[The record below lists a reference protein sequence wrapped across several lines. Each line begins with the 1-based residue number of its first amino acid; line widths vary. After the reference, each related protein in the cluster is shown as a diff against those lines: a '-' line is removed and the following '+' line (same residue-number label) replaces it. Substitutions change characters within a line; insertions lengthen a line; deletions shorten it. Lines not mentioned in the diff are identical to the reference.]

1 MSYDE
6 KKGMVVEH
14 LGKMPHEYEVGTV
27 ITVVC
32 PECGEQ
38 LFIRLTETVK
48 VETDEYV
55 AELPID
61 PGYDG

>member
-14 LGKMPHEYEVGTV
+14 LGRMPYEYEVGTI

-32 PECGEQ
+32 PECAQ
-38 LFIRLTETVK
+38 PIFIRLTEIVK
-48 VETDEYV
+48 VESDKYV
-55 AELPID
+55 AEIPID
-61 PGYDG
+61 HSTS